1 MVKSEIL
8 SLLQEDIGDNL
19 QLLFSKKLI
28 KKKKVY
34 VHVNNDTVDS
44 RLS

>member
-19 QLLFSKKLI
+19 QLLFSKKLV
-28 KKKKVY
+28 KKKVY
-34 VHVNNDTVDS
+34 VHVNNDTVAS